1 MAFDFG
7 STPLTASP
15 SSPVGAPPNLGVNTS
30 GLGGI
35 SSVNAL
41 LQSVDVAAT
50 KGRNLPWDTS
60 NSNVVSPF
68 FNYVDIDATRWN
80 QLFPY
85 RLVVVDTANGNKIV
99 NGSNGSGQIVS
110 SSQQGTATLSFT
122 PTASQWIFSLPIT
135 PQQLNIVDQYA
146 INTSATLR
154 GISEEHNGIK
164 FKMISASGTMG
175 VWPYRE
181 SVTKPPQSPNVLQ
194 SVFGGT
200 IAAATGLINQVNA
213 TVNTFTNGHPAS
225 KPMTVQP
232 QNSTAGAASTGY
244 YQAMMFEQFLEQYA
258 EAKKNPANSGWRL
271 VFDIPKQNQSF
282 VVTPIQFTWNQ
293 NVQKPMEI
301 LYQLQLKAWRR
312 ISLNEIIQPA
322 AASAY
327 TINSGILQTILNGI
341 TQAQITCSSAIA
353 LIGAVTSDVNQV
365 FSILSQ
371 TSLFVKDLLGVATAA
386 SDLPSSISQD
396 FKSAIQSFVFQN
408 SASVAGAVTTTAGAV
423 AVAAIVAA
431 SQKNNGLTT
440 TSVSGGQLGN
450 SAANAQQV
458 SNATAIL
465 NNPNANVDLLANV
478 PNNQLSLNAAQQN
491 KLNSILSNTTL
502 TTQQL
507 KDNAAS
513 IQSLSVALADYFG
526 AGSAL
531 YNEIYNLTPP
541 TTGLQPMTINQFL
554 ILDTLY
560 EFIQGINILTAT
572 TQVANNEILN
582 SLDYVAGL
590 ANTSGIPFTVPTS
603 KIIVP
608 VPSNTTIEGIAARYL
623 GDPNRWLEIATLNNL
638 EEPYIDY
645 SGFQLQLLSNAIGRQ
660 IIVANDVDLFLG
672 QTVTLMGNNQ
682 IQQSRTITKI
692 TALPNDN
699 GFIIT
704 VDGLAN
710 LDNFTLSNNSYI
722 QCYLP
727 QTVNAMQKIY
737 IPSDLPVAQT
747 QGQVNI
753 ILPEIVQLSR
763 DPLAQISGVDFL
775 LDESGDLIL
784 DSYGNFQLAYGMT
797 NIVQWLFLLFT
808 TTLNSFLMEP
818 TFGVGV
824 SPGISIAD
832 LNIQDLYKQI
842 NSQIINDPRFAAVT
856 GLQIR
861 ANPPNLTIG
870 VSVKITGQTGIFP
883 VSFSVAA

>member
-1 MAFDFG
+1 MAANLGNF
-7 STPLTASP
+7 SLTASP
-15 SSPVGAPPNLGVNTS
+15 ATPVNSNPNVGASIAFGSTQGFVAGILSASNAAANS
-30 GLGGI
+30 G
-35 SSVNAL
+35 
-41 LQSVDVAAT
+41 
-50 KGRNLPWDTS
+50 RFPWDKT
-60 NSNVVSPF
+60 VSPF
-68 FNYVDIDATRWN
+68 FHHVDIDSDRWN

-85 RLVVVDTANGNKIV
+85 RLVVIDTSKNN
-99 NGSNGSGQIVS
+99 QIVGNTNTTGVAAILHG
-110 SSQQGTATLSFT
+110 SQQGTATLSFK
-122 PTASQWIFSLPIT
+122 PLGSNWIFSLPIT

-200 IAAATGLINQVNA
+200 IAAASGLINQVNA

-225 KPMTVQP
+225 KPITVQP
-232 QNSTAGAASTGY
+232 QESTWGAGGTGY
-244 YQAMMFEQFLEQYA
+244 YQALYMQQFLEQYA
-258 EAKKNPANSGWRL
+258 EAKKDPANASWRL

-282 VVTPIQFTWNQ
+282 VVTPVQYTWQ
-293 NVQKPMEI
+293 QSVQKPMEI
-301 LYQLQLKAWRR
+301 LYQLQFKAWRR
-312 ISLNEIIQPA
+312 VNLNQPTTIDPA
-322 AASAY
+322 AAY
-327 TINSGILQTILNGI
+327 TINSGILQQILNGI
-341 TQAQITCSSAIA
+341 TQAQLTCSSAIA

-365 FSILSQ
+365 FSVLSQ
-371 TSLFVKDLLGVATAA
+371 TSLFVKGLLGVQTAA
-386 SDLPSSISQD
+386 SDLPSSVSKD
-396 FKSAIQSFVFQN
+396 FSSAIQSFVFQN
-408 SASVAGAVTTTAGAV
+408 SASVAGAVTTTAGTI

-440 TSVSGGQLGN
+440 TSVSNGQLGN

-465 NNPNANVDLLANV
+465 NNPNANADLLANV
-478 PNNQLSLNAAQQN
+478 PNNQLNLNTAQQN

-502 TTQQL
+502 TAQQL

-513 IQSLSVALADYFG
+513 IQSLAVALADYFG

-541 TTGLQPMTINQFL
+541 PTSLQPMTINQFL

-560 EFIQGINILTAT
+560 EFINSMGILTAT
-572 TQVANNEILN
+572 TQVTNNEITN
-582 SLDYVAGL
+582 SLDYIAGL

-608 VPSNTTIEGIAARYL
+608 VPSNTTIQGIAARYL
-623 GDPNRWLEIATLNNL
+623 GDPNRYLEIATLNNL
-638 EEPYIDY
+638 QSPFIDY
-645 SGFQLQLLSNAIGRQ
+645 SGFQLPLLSNAIGRQ

-672 QTVTLMGNNQ
+672 QTVTLMGNNL
-682 IQQSRTITKI
+682 IQQSRTITNI

-699 GFIIT
+699 GFILT
-704 VDGLAN
+704 LDGLAN

-747 QGQVNI
+747 QGQVNVA
-753 ILPEIVQLSR
+753 LPQIVSLSG

-775 LDESGDLIL
+775 LDSDGDLIL
-784 DSYGNFQLAYGMT
+784 NQYGNFQLAYGMT
-797 NIVQWLFLLFT
+797 NIVQWLYLLFT
-808 TTLNSFLMEP
+808 TSLNSFLLEP
-818 TFGVGV
+818 TFGL
-824 SPGISIAD
+824 GISSGESVAD
-832 LNIQDLYKQI
+832 LNIQELYKQI
-842 NSQIINDPRFAAVT
+842 NSQIQADARFSGVT
-856 GLQIR
+856 SLQIT
-861 ANPPNLTIG
+861 AAPPNLTISVG
-870 VSVKITGQTGIFP
+870 VQVAGQTGVLP